1 MSVRRWAPTINP
13 VFIREMRGRF
23 RGARAFV
30 LLTLFLVLMTIVTAI
45 PYASEYESHANG
57 WSGPAM
63 GRDVFRT
70 LTMAQ
75 GILLGL
81 CAPALTFGL
90 LSGERDRGTWELLLA
105 TPLSGWRI
113 VAGKMAAVVAYGLLL
128 VAAVMPMIGLT
139 FVLGGVAPRDVLMS
153 QIAILSGAGML
164 AAVGIAASSM
174 MRTTGRAAVLAT
186 AAGALLVVGP
196 WLVFLILGFFTYRAG
211 GAVVS
216 SEAEAT
222 IASIFQLSPFSF
234 LIGSIGVLH
243 SSTTPWIWYGQQ
255 ILLQTIVTGW
265 LLLLAS
271 ARVRGA
277 MPRRGGTVSI
287 AVLVALMFAWAIWRA
302 AETVNPW

>member
-1 MSVRRWAPTINP
+1 MSVRRWSPTINP

-30 LLTLFLVLMTIVTAI
+30 LLTLFLALMTIVTAI
-45 PYASEYESHANG
+45 PYGAQYRSYGYG

-63 GRDVFRT
+63 GRDVFQA

-139 FVLGGVAPRDVLMS
+139 FVLGGVAPRDVLLS

-174 MRTTGRAAVLAT
+174 MRTTGKAALT
-186 AAGALLVVGP
+186 ASVVGALLVVGP
-196 WLVFLILGFFTYRAG
+196 WFMFYMIEVFNADLFGDVWGYDAAFSIL
-211 GAVVS
+211 
-216 SEAEAT
+216 
-222 IASIFQLSPFSF
+222 QLSPFSLLLF
-234 LIGSIGVLH
+234 SLGVFGPSILDW
-243 SSTTPWIWYGQQ
+243 SWYGQQ
-255 ILLQTIVTGW
+255 LLLQTIVTGW

-277 MPRRGGTVSI
+277 TPRRGGIVSI
-287 AVLVALMFAWAIWRA
+287 AVLLVLMFAWAIWRA